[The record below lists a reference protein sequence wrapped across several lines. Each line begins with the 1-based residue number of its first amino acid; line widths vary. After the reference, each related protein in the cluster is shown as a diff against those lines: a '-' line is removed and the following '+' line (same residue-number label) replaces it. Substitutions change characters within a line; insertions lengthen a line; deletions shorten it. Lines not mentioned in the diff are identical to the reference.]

1 MHFLLAPH
9 NRPLIRGLRAAVVA
23 ARLTRKGNPMQAYT
37 KSIRVIGEGYELSLL
52 VEPDADLDGEFT
64 ALDAECGDTLV
75 VCGWLADEIIE

>member
-1 MHFLLAPH
+1 M
-9 NRPLIRGLRAAVVA
+9 
-23 ARLTRKGNPMQAYT
+23 KAYT
-37 KSIRVIGEGYELSLL
+37 KAIRVIGEGFDLSLL